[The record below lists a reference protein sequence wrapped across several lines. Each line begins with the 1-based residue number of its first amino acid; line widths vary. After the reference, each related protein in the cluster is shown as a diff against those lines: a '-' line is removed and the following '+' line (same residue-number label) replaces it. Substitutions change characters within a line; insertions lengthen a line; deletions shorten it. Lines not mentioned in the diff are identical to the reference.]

1 MPKPGLLIGPII
13 CCGSADMGGQIGE
26 VIFIRGNLGQN
37 FLFTMDG
44 LFVGAMM
51 QDGRLP
57 YETLPEREELL
68 TGTPMETRTEG
79 GEPFSGWFGRQD
91 DGTVRATSSMAGQAG
106 MILEVNGLDSVRR
119 FTAGNLELDEAT
131 IGKALADNAAR
142 DAKAKEAAKPVL
154 TRVETPPPFR
164 GEPKD
169 WAKVPGVIVL
179 REGTGER
186 ADIRLAYDDH
196 QLYAC
201 FDVADQSPWLN
212 AGKDFAYLFK
222 TGDAVDIQL
231 STQPAAKPGAGPVAG
246 DIRIVMAMAGG
257 APAAVLMAPKD
268 PVAKPELRQTYT
280 SPVMSIAFDRV
291 ELLQSARVMVHKTNR
306 GYLLEAA
313 IPLAV
318 IGLKPEKGMK
328 LRGDVG
334 FVSSDAA
341 GTINTARTYLFN
353 KKTALVN
360 DLPGEAILAPA
371 EWGEI
376 EVTQ

>member
-1 MPKPGLLIGPII
+1 
-13 CCGSADMGGQIGE
+13 
-26 VIFIRGNLGQN
+26 
-37 FLFTMDG
+37 
-44 LFVGAMM
+44 
-51 QDGRLP
+51 
-57 YETLPEREELL
+57 
-68 TGTPMETRTEG
+68 
-79 GEPFSGWFGRQD
+79 
-91 DGTVRATSSMAGQAG
+91 
-106 MILEVNGLDSVRR
+106 
-119 FTAGNLELDEAT
+119 
-131 IGKALADNAAR
+131 
-142 DAKAKEAAKPVL
+142 
-154 TRVETPPPFR
+154 
-164 GEPKD
+164 
-169 WAKVPGVIVL
+169 VIVL

-334 FVSSDAA
+334 FISSDAA